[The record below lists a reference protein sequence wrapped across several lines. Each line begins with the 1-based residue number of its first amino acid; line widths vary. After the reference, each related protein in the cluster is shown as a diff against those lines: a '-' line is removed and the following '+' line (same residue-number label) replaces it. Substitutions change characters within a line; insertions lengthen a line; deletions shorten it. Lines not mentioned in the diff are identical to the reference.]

1 MSESLQLLGWNEFFA
16 RQLKEHT
23 YPDAVP
29 ARVIVQQKTYFIVMT
44 AVGEFTA
51 KVTGRLRFLS
61 GHQADLPVVGDWV
74 VLRPTGGERTGSIL
88 AVLQRKTAFSRR
100 APGRE
105 EAEQVVAAN
114 IDIVFLVTGLDGN
127 YNLRRIERYLSLAHR
142 SGAQPILVL
151 NKADLCSFVDDAVE
165 DVQAICAGA
174 PLYVTNAKSSS
185 SVDCLRAHLSPGVTA
200 AFLGSSG
207 VGKSTLINSLL
218 GREKFKTAEVREDD
232 SRGRHTTT
240 HRELVALPSGANLID
255 TPGMR
260 ELQLWEVEEGIDEAF
275 DDIEELAKHC
285 KFRDCR
291 HGQEPGCA
299 VRKAVDDGNLDPA
312 RLESHRKLL
321 REMEYQRGRGDVRTR
336 QEQKAKDKKMGRI
349 IREYN
354 RTYKRK
360 P

>member
-1 MSESLQLLGWNEFFA
+1 
-16 RQLKEHT
+16 
-23 YPDAVP
+23 
-29 ARVIVQQKTYFIVMT
+29 
-44 AVGEFTA
+44 
-51 KVTGRLRFLS
+51 
-61 GHQADLPVVGDWV
+61 
-74 VLRPTGGERTGSIL
+74 
-88 AVLQRKTAFSRR
+88 LQRKTAFSRR

-105 EAEQVVAAN
+105 EAEQIVAAN

-127 YNLRRIERYLSLAHR
+127 YSPRRIERYLSVAHR
-142 SGAQPILVL
+142 SGAQPIIVL

-165 DVQAICAGA
+165 DVRTISAGV
-174 PLYVTNAKSSS
+174 PLYVTNAKSRA
-185 SVDCLRAHLSPGVTA
+185 SVDCLRDHLPPGITA

-218 GREKFKTAEVREDD
+218 GREKFKTVEVREDD

-275 DDIEELAKHC
+275 GDIEELAKHC
-285 KFRDCR
+285 KFRDC
-291 HGQEPGCA
+291 HHDQEPGCA
-299 VRKAVDDGNLDPA
+299 VRKAVDDGTLDPA

-321 REMEYQRGRGDVRTR
+321 REMEHQRSRDDVQARL
-336 QEQKAKDKKMGRI
+336 EQKQREKRMQRV
-349 IREYN
+349 IREYH
-354 RTYKRK
+354 RKYRRK